1 MTSSDKYSRK
11 NNNGFCVAKHF
22 IYIFLNIFLNL
33 ILCHLIFILHIIYF
47 YFLCLS
53 MCVCLSQIL
62 KVLKA
67 TGNTVSAI
75 SGSGETGHKE
85 VHGATPKTSLC
96 LLGSLLVNC

>member
-47 YFLCLS
+47 YF
-53 MCVCLSQIL
+53 
-62 KVLKA
+62 
-67 TGNTVSAI
+67 
-75 SGSGETGHKE
+75 
-85 VHGATPKTSLC
+85 
-96 LLGSLLVNC
+96 SLLVYVCVSIPDTQSPQSNWQHGVSHQWLG